1 MVKNTS
7 SAEDTI
13 PASRNSRPE
22 PPRDQPPADQQGASL
37 RPPPV
42 QEQQHQQQGQHQQH
56 TGSGRQ
62 HHMERGKPRKIVRQI
77 GDRQGIAQG
86 QTGQQGQQADH
97 NTLPQPGLDQRQFG
111 EHHGKISP
119 RHHPPVDEA
128 PVVVL
133 SGDGDHREVGAEP
146 LHTPGKQQGVGG
158 DQKAGEQIQPE
169 APPPEN
175 AGGPH
180 CFSAP
185 VSSPCS
191 SSCTVR
197 ISLPVF
203 FRMSSSRMPSV
214 MLDTRE

>member
-1 MVKNTS
+1 MKNTS

-22 PPRDQPPADQQGASL
+22 PPAISPQRTSRGASL

-86 QTGQQGQQADH
+86 QTGQQGQQADY
-97 NTLPQPGLDQRQFG
+97 NTLPQPGQDQRQLR
-111 EHHGKISP
+111 EHHSKISP
-119 RHHPPVDEA
+119 RQHSPVDKS

-133 SGDGDHREVGAEP
+133 SGDGDHRKIGAEP
-146 LHTPGKQQGVGG
+146 LHAPGKQQRIGG
-158 DQKAGEQIQPE
+158 DQKAGEQIQPK
-169 APPPEN
+169 APPPVEP
-175 AGGPH
+175 GGPH
-180 CFSAP
+180 CFSTS
-185 VSSPCS
+185 VSSPCAS
-191 SSCTVR
+191 SFTVR